1 MTIHLIATGGTISS
15 HHDGEGWTEL
25 DGAALVGELAAD
37 LDVAGIDVE
46 VADVRSGPSSNL
58 SVDDMLAVAER
69 VRSAL
74 AAGADGVVVTHG
86 TDTIELT
93 AFVTEL
99 VLGIDPDRPPVVF
112 TGSMRVHSHMAP
124 DGPTNMLDAIRTAA
138 HPAAIGRE
146 VMVCLDGT
154 LHAAARVSKVDAGSL
169 DAFSSAP
176 IGPIG
181 AVRNGVP
188 EFVDG
193 AFPPSG
199 RPPVEAFERDVPLV
213 SCFPGMPADEVSR
226 MLNGRRSAVLEV
238 FGDLNVPVALWGP
251 IHEAWRAGTLV
262 VLASRAFTATS
273 RNDGLDL
280 LGAIGAG
287 GLTAQKARLV
297 AMAALGSCT
306 DRDGA
311 AEFVARHRLIRPP
324 HDRSST

>member
-154 LHAAARVSKVDAGSL
+154 LHAAARCPRSMRGRST
-169 DAFSSAP
+169 
-176 IGPIG
+176 
-181 AVRNGVP
+181 
-188 EFVDG
+188 
-193 AFPPSG
+193 PSH
-199 RPPVEAFERDVPLV
+199 R
-213 SCFPGMPADEVSR
+213 
-226 MLNGRRSAVLEV
+226 RRSARSAQCATAY
-238 FGDLNVPVALWGP
+238 PSSSTGP
-251 IHEAWRAGTLV
+251 SRHRGARRWRPSSATSRSSR
-262 VLASRAFTATS
+262 ASRA
-273 RNDGLDL
+273 
-280 LGAIGAG
+280 
-287 GLTAQKARLV
+287 
-297 AMAALGSCT
+297 C
-306 DRDGA
+306 
-311 AEFVARHRLIRPP
+311 RPT
-324 HDRSST
+324 RCRGC